1 MNDFPLPNST
11 QSLQGQV
18 AFVTG
23 ATSGLGWRFAKVLA
37 AAGAK
42 VIISGRRQDKLELL
56 AKEIVESGGECAW
69 FTLDMTDAAAIQR
82 VVNEAQNVFG
92 PITTLVNNAGVP
104 DAQLATKIDIELID
118 RVLDTNIRGPF
129 ILAREVAKHLIKL
142 KLAGRIVN
150 ISSMAAF
157 TYDGHGAALYATSK
171 GAIARMT
178 EALSAEWARFN
189 VNVNAIAPGLFKS
202 EMTDGMLDRMGDITV
217 HFPRKRIGLAEQLDS
232 TLLYLCS
239 PASECVTGTVIK
251 VDDGQMPK

>member
-1 MNDFPLPNST
+1 MTNIPLPNSS
-11 QSLQGQV
+11 QDLHDQI

-23 ATSGLGWRFAKVLA
+23 ATSGLGRRFAKVLA
-37 AAGAK
+37 ASGAK
-42 VIISGRRQDKLELL
+42 VIVSGRRQQKLQSLT
-56 AKEIVESGGECAW
+56 KEIIDAGGECAW
-69 FTLDMTDAAAIQR
+69 FTLDMTDAAAIEK
-82 VVNEAQNVFG
+82 VMVEAPEIFG
-92 PITTLVNNAGVP
+92 TITILVNNAGVP
-104 DAQLATKIDIELID
+104 DAQLATKIEIDLID

-129 ILAREVAKHLIKL
+129 ILAREVAKRLIRQKRP
-142 KLAGRIVN
+142 GRIIN

-157 TYDGHGAALYATSK
+157 SYDGHGAALYATTK
-171 GAIARMT
+171 GAMARMT

-217 HFPRKRIGLAEQLDS
+217 HYPRKRIGMAEQLDS

-251 VDDGQMPK
+251 VDDGQMAK

>member
-1 MNDFPLPNST
+1 MTEFTLPNAS
-11 QSLQGQV
+11 QNLQGQV

-42 VIISGRRQDKLELL
+42 IIISGRRQEKLELL
-56 AKEIVESGGECAW
+56 SQEIREGGGECAW
-69 FTLDMTDAAAIQR
+69 FALDMTDAAAIER
-82 VVNEAQNVFG
+82 VIEEASVKFG
-92 PITTLVNNAGVP
+92 NITILVNNAGVP

-129 ILAREVAKHLIKL
+129 ILAREVAKRLIKQ
-142 KLAGRIVN
+142 KVAGRIIN

-157 TYDGHGAALYATSK
+157 SYDGHGAALYATSK

-178 EALSAEWARFN
+178 EALSAEWARFDI
-189 VNVNAIAPGLFKS
+189 NVNAIAPGLFRS
-202 EMTDGMLDRMGDITV
+202 EMTDGMLERMGDITV
-217 HFPRKRIGLAEQLDS
+217 HFKRKRIGLAEQLDS

-251 VDDGQMPK
+251 VDDGQMAK